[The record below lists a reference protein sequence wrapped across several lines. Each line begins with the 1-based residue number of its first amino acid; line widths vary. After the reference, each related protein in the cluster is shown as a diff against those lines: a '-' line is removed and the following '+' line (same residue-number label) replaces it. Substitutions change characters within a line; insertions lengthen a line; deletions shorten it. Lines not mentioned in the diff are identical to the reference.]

1 MYKTKINPE
10 VASIILFTSGTTAM
24 SKEDTLKALQKE
36 IDKFEKQ
43 GINKII
49 LLSHAGF
56 HDEQEIA
63 KNTEG
68 IDIII
73 GGHSHN
79 LLKGVTE
86 NQNLFSKKVFTK
98 RRFCSKI
105 EWKEF
110 DNIEEK
116 SYESTEISSHFVKAL
131 GRGDQGLEKRGDL
144 ELSLYRNG
152 CGADQ
157 ALR

>member
-1 MYKTKINPE
+1 MDR
-10 VASIILFTSGTTAM
+10 VTSQEWLEGTTAM

-73 GGHSHN
+73 GGHFHN

-86 NQNLFSKKVFTK
+86 NQNLF
-98 RRFCSKI
+98 
-105 EWKEF
+105 
-110 DNIEEK
+110 
-116 SYESTEISSHFVKAL
+116 
-131 GRGDQGLEKRGDL
+131 
-144 ELSLYRNG
+144 
-152 CGADQ
+152 
-157 ALR
+157 